1 MFCCSKRVSSTY
13 QLWAYQTIHLN
24 IYQTILLNKIFK
36 GLRIEKSY
44 ILFTLTYILLDS
56 ASILLPRSTLHAT
69 IYALHTVYM
78 RHNTHRA
85 DSFPRVL
92 HAWERGKKKKRSTA
106 SREQKQKK
114 EKHGY
119 SSWLAPSCLYP
130 FLSTSLSLFLVL

>member
-1 MFCCSKRVSSTY
+1 MFCYSKRVSTY
-13 QLWAYQTIHLN
+13 QLWTYQTIHLN

-56 ASILLPRSTLHAT
+56 ASILLPRSTLHAIFT
-69 IYALHTVYM
+69 RCTQYTCATTRIEQTRFREFYT
-78 RHNTHRA
+78 R
-85 DSFPRVL
+85 
-92 HAWERGKKKKRSTA
+92 EKGEKKKKRSTA

-119 SSWLAPSCLYP
+119 SS
-130 FLSTSLSLFLVL
+130 